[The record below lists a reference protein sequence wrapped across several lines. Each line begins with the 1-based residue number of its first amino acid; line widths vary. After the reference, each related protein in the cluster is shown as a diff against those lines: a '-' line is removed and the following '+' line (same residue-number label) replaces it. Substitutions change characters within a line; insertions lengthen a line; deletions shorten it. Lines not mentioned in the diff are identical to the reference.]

1 MILAVRKASKPV
13 LRDYGEIDQLNTSKK
28 GTESFVNK
36 TEMKLN
42 KILLDELVKSRPEWS
57 LLFRENNLRK
67 GKDELH
73 TWVIEPLDG
82 VKNISHG
89 IPYFSISI
97 AAMNENEV
105 VAGVIYDPLRDEM
118 FVSEKGNGS
127 FVNDKRL
134 RVSARKNIK
143 NAIFSSNAPNARHDP
158 DKKIHTSF
166 KKIKHDNGEIR
177 FLGSSALDFAYV
189 AAGRLDGLWHNCLDF
204 CQIAAGSLIISEAG
218 GMVNIKN
225 NDTQLSFKKDIIAG
239 NVELYTKLLSILK

>member
-1 MILAVRKASKPV
+1 MKYLW
-13 LRDYGEIDQLNTSKK
+13 LLQQLKK
-28 GTESFVNK
+28 
-36 TEMKLN
+36 
-42 KILLDELVKSRPEWS
+42 LVKSRPEWS
-57 LLFRENNLRK
+57 LLFRENTLRK

-134 RVSARKNIK
+134 RVSARKKCNSCKKFCNKGGKQRILGAGP
-143 NAIFSSNAPNARHDP
+143 NPDPFLNVAILP
-158 DKKIHTSF
+158 
-166 KKIKHDNGEIR
+166 
-177 FLGSSALDFAYV
+177 
-189 AAGRLDGLWHNCLDF
+189 
-204 CQIAAGSLIISEAG
+204 
-218 GMVNIKN
+218 
-225 NDTQLSFKKDIIAG
+225 
-239 NVELYTKLLSILK
+239 